1 MHDEI
6 HHRQS
11 KIQDPSVPDAL
22 FVPENMKRGRT
33 LWERMNSIL
42 DVAEPM
48 LGVDRTKGDRAYIRR
63 QGDGWLF
70 ITKDPED
77 TIYYPLRTP
86 LQRRPRYVWIDGP
99 DGIRRGYLQAA
110 NDR

>member
-6 HHRQS
+6 QHRQC

-22 FVPENMKRGRT
+22 FVPESMKRGRT

-42 DVAEPM
+42 DIAEPM
-48 LGVDRTKGDRAYIRR
+48 LGVDRSKGDRAYIRR
-63 QGDGWLF
+63 QDDGWLF

-86 LQRRPRYVWIDGP
+86 LQRQPRYVWIDGP